1 MTDGERVRSFLAI
14 DLPEEVKAGLGRI
27 SDSLKRRVGGVR
39 WTRPE
44 GIHLTLKFFGDISG
58 EEIARIS
65 MVAGSAAGVTA
76 PFQLTVEGLGVFP
89 GLKRPR
95 VLWVGVGGRLDIL
108 ARLQGGIESALE
120 AQGFK
125 KEGRG
130 FKPHLTLGR
139 FRSPGEV
146 SGIERVFAGRNDY
159 RAGGFTAEGLTLFK
173 SDLTPKGAV
182 YSALEF
188 FPFKGKT
195 EPAEIG
201 TKNSPQ
207 G

>member
-27 SDSLKRRVGGVR
+27 SESLKRRVGGVR
-39 WTRPE
+39 WTKPE

-159 RAGGFTAEGLTLFK
+159 RAGGFT
-173 SDLTPKGAV
+173 
-182 YSALEF
+182 
-188 FPFKGKT
+188 
-195 EPAEIG
+195 
-201 TKNSPQ
+201 
-207 G
+207 

>member
-1 MTDGERVRSFLAI
+1 MADDERVRSFLAI
-14 DLPEEVKAGLGRI
+14 DLPEGVKSGLGRI
-27 SDSLKRRVGGVR
+27 SESLKRRVGGVR
-39 WTRPE
+39 WAKPE
-44 GIHLTLKFFGDISG
+44 GIHLTLKFFGEISG

-65 MVAGSAAGVTA
+65 RVAGSAACGTG
-76 PFQLTVEGLGVFP
+76 PFHLTVEGLGVFP
-89 GLKRPR
+89 SPKRPR

-108 ARLQGGIESALE
+108 AWLQRDIDNALE
-120 AQGFK
+120 VQGFK

-146 SGIERVFAGRNDY
+146 SGLEQVLEKKNDY
-159 RAGGFTAEGLTLFK
+159 RAGGFTADGLTLFK

-188 FPFKGKT
+188 FPFEGEG
-195 EPAEIG
+195 EPAETE

-207 G
+207 